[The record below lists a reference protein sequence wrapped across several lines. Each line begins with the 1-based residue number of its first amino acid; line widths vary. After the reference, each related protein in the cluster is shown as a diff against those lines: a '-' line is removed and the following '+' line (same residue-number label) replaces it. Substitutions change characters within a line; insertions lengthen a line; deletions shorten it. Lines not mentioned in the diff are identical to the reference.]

1 MVQVCSTKI
10 PSGFDVNGKNH
21 SRVINFVDIF
31 RPVYYFLRFCGQM
44 PFSIVPSL
52 HSGALLQPRVNKRD
66 AIWFF
71 ISMCL
76 YTAMAWRTFYK
87 LTAKLDE
94 NKIVCVLFTGNSLLH
109 VMTMVFG
116 VVKLV
121 MDMCNRYKLVRILN
135 KFSQFDQEVRQ
146 LEKPFENHSI
156 IEIGLLLSADIAH
169 GCGFEL

>member
-10 PSGFDVNGKNH
+10 PSEFDVNAKIH
-21 SRVINFVDIF
+21 SKALKFVDIF

-52 HSGALLQPRVNKRD
+52 NSKSLLQPRVNKRD
-66 AIWFF
+66 ALWFF

-76 YTAMAWRTFYK
+76 YSVIAWRTIGK

-109 VMTMVFG
+109 VITMMFG
-116 VVKLV
+116 IVKLI
-121 MDMCNRYKLVRILN
+121 MDMYNRHKLVNILN
-135 KFSQFDQEVRQ
+135 KFTQFDREVREQNKNQ
-146 LEKPFENHSI
+146 LKIFQGS
-156 IEIGLLLSADIAH
+156 
-169 GCGFEL
+169 F